1 MQKIFFLSLLILACS
16 RLNEVEFNKDLYF
29 DINNNV
35 FEFTSQTTGTLFIS
49 VKFRV
54 GYLVRLYIKA
64 GLTSQE
70 VPVYSNGAGY
80 IVDLNKGDDVKL
92 EFKYSKSSN
101 KNGTVWINPST
112 NEIKVDL
119 NKIYKWKFDVS
130 KWIYNRDMNLT

>member
-29 DINNNV
+29 DINNNI
-35 FEFTSQTTGTLFIS
+35 FEFTSRTTGTLFIS

-54 GYLVRLYIKA
+54 GNLVRLKVSYGINSEEMSVEKN
-64 GLTSQE
+64 GLG
-70 VPVYSNGAGY
+70 V
-80 IVDLNKGDDVKL
+80 IVDLNKGDEVKL

-130 KWIYNRDMNLT
+130 KLIYNRDMNLT